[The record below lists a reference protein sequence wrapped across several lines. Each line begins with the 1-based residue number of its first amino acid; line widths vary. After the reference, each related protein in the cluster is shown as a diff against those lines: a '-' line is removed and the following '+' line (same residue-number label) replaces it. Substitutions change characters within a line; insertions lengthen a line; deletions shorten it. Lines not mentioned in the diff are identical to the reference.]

1 MDQAIAHFGRALE
14 YTRFGAPLVPKKLSQ
29 NLDKNGEVIITGHL
43 PSHVTLRFYGHQK
56 DRVRLYAYYDHHG
69 ARCSITLA
77 LVDAKLTTEACLADM
92 DPLALY
98 SRITKP
104 EQYAAETKALFNEL
118 HATEEPRS
126 VFVTQMH
133 EHETPRGLMITVLRD
148 VLGFLLNA
156 GALSAPSLV
165 FYDRELAGYSFLPV
179 DGAPSIM
186 KTTVADFLTR
196 HAAITNGLSTDIRLK
211 SYDEMMETYKEFR
224 VRSATNT
231 DAIFPNP
238 SREDDRAYYENMR
251 AEPGSTLIAGPLRTH
266 VAPNLEVDVD
276 VGVRPGE
283 QEHNIPRNDIMVPV
297 NILGK
302 LLWKLHHRLEQ
313 PYGRSPR
320 DIREGR
326 YTDDAL
332 RQCKNDLGD
341 PFRVSIR
348 DKNTPEREAK
358 EKAHLYE
365 MLRTRYRELRITPPP
380 YEVLTEDGYKY
391 VLIAFF
397 DAGKSRIKTQ
407 IVSDITLQASDDVF
421 YYLGLLHKRL
431 HLLVPRRRI
440 SAPLML
446 PFFFSFLFFLFL
458 FPFLFLFLFLSFSFP
473 SFSFSFSFSFFFFSF
488 FFVSFFCSFLCF
500 CSFCVFAFLCFCVFC
515 FLASIETEKKSRATE
530 AAKKKEKKVEKRSR
544 SARRAKEEEEN

>member
-1 MDQAIAHFGRALE
+1 MDRAIAHFGRALE

-29 NLDKNGEVIITGHL
+29 NLDKNGEVIIPGNL
-43 PSHVTLRFYGHQK
+43 PSHVTMRFYGHQK
-56 DRVRLYAYYDHHG
+56 DRLYAYYDHHG

-77 LVDAKLTTEACLADM
+77 LVDAKLTTEASLADM

-133 EHETPRGLMITVLRD
+133 EHETSRGFLTRD
-148 VLGFLLNA
+148 VLGFLLDA
-156 GALSAPSLV
+156 GALSAQSLV
-165 FYDRELAGYSFLPV
+165 FYDRELAGYSFRPV

-186 KTTVADFLTR
+186 KTTVAEFLAR
-196 HAAITNGLSTDIRLK
+196 HAAIINGLSTDIRLK
-211 SYDEMMETYKEFR
+211 PYDAMMETYEEFR

-231 DAIFPNP
+231 DAEFPNP

-251 AEPGSTLIAGPLRTH
+251 AQPGSTLIAGPLKTK
-266 VAPNLEVDVD
+266 VAPKLEVDVD
-276 VGVRPGE
+276 VGVRTGE

-302 LLWKLHHRLEQ
+302 LLWKLHHRLAQ

-332 RQCKNDLGD
+332 LKCEIALGD
-341 PFRVSIR
+341 PLRVSIR

-365 MLRTRYRELRITPPP
+365 MLRTRYRELKIKPPP
-380 YEVLTEDGYKY
+380 YEVREEDGYKY
-391 VLIAFF
+391 VLIEFF
-397 DAGKSRIKTQ
+397 DKGKSRIKTQ
-407 IVSDITLQASDDVF
+407 IVSEITIQASDDVS
-421 YYLGLLHKRL
+421 L
-431 HLLVPRRRI
+431 
-440 SAPLML
+440 A
-446 PFFFSFLFFLFL
+446 
-458 FPFLFLFLFLSFSFP
+458 
-473 SFSFSFSFSFFFFSF
+473 
-488 FFVSFFCSFLCF
+488 FCTNGF
-500 CSFCVFAFLCFCVFC
+500 
-515 FLASIETEKKSRATE
+515 IYWYQDED
-530 AAKKKEKKVEKRSR
+530 
-544 SARRAKEEEEN
+544 

>member
-1 MDQAIAHFGRALE
+1 MPLAGTNPEARARAHYRWAQRYAEKRGRMDQAIAHFGRALE

-29 NLDKNGEVIITGHL
+29 NLDKNDEVIIPGNL
-43 PSHVTLRFYGHQK
+43 PSPVTLRFYGHPK
-56 DRVRLYAYYDHHG
+56 DRVRLYAYYEHHG
-69 ARCSITLA
+69 TRCSITLA
-77 LVDAKLTTEACLADM
+77 LVDAKLTTEASLADM

-118 HATEEPRS
+118 HATEEQRS

-133 EHETPRGLMITVLRD
+133 EHETSRGLMITVLRD
-148 VLGFLLNA
+148 VFGFLLDA

-165 FYDRELAGYSFLPV
+165 FYDRELAGYSFRPV

-186 KTTVADFLTR
+186 KTTVADFLAC

-231 DAIFPNP
+231 DAEFPNP
-238 SREDDRAYYENMR
+238 SLEDDRASYEKKR
-251 AEPGSTLIAGPLRTH
+251 AEPGSTLIAGTH
-266 VAPNLEVDVD
+266 VAPKLEVDVD
-276 VGVRPGE
+276 VGVRTGE

-302 LLWKLHHRLEQ
+302 LLWKLHYRLKQ

-332 RQCKNDLGD
+332 LKCEIALGD
-341 PFRVSIR
+341 PLRVSNR

-365 MLRTRYRELRITPPP
+365 MLRKRYRELRITPPP
-380 YEVLTEDGYKY
+380 YEVREEDGYKY

-407 IVSDITLQASDDVF
+407 IASDITLQASDDVF
-421 YYLGLLHKRL
+421 YYL
-431 HLLVPRRRI
+431 
-440 SAPLML
+440 A
-446 PFFFSFLFFLFL
+446 
-458 FPFLFLFLFLSFSFP
+458 
-473 SFSFSFSFSFFFFSF
+473 
-488 FFVSFFCSFLCF
+488 FCTNGF
-500 CSFCVFAFLCFCVFC
+500 
-515 FLASIETEKKSRATE
+515 IYWYQD
-530 AAKKKEKKVEKRSR
+530 
-544 SARRAKEEEEN
+544 EE